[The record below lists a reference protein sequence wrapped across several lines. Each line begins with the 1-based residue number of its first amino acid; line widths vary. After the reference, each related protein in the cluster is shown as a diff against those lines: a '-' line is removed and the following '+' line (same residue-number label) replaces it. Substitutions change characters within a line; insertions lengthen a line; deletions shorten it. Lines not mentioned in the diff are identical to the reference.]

1 MIRHHALAV
10 IIGALVAVSSASAQP
25 AVGARPLLVQGAMT
39 IEVQRLASRLEHA
52 SEERVGGWVFWRG
65 SVDGYPVIVQKTQKG
80 VANAAAA
87 TAIAIDKYQP
97 AAIINQGTA
106 GGHDPVLHN
115 YDIVVGTTAV
125 SIAAWRSQFR
135 ETGKGSNPL
144 DWRPMDLTAA
154 DGTASNDPNARRV
167 AKFAADAG
175 LLAAVRSVVKAYTR
189 GRVVEGVIGSSDMW
203 NDELD
208 LIAKYHND
216 YGTAAEE
223 METAPAAQI
232 AGEFHV
238 PFIGIRVLSDN
249 ITNGGAYDPKTADAC
264 EEFVYLV
271 VRAYVAAHGN
281 PK

>member
-1 MIRHHALAV
+1 MRHVATPFVLFALFAV
-10 IIGALVAVSSASAQP
+10 AAPLAMPQP
-25 AVGARPLLVQGAMT
+25 GGEPRPILVQGAMT
-39 IEVQRLASRLEHA
+39 IEVQQLASRLDRAAEEH
-52 SEERVGGWVFWRG
+52 VGGWVFWRG
-65 SVDGYPVIVQKTQKG
+65 TVDGYPVVVEKTQKG

-87 TAIAIDKYQP
+87 TAIAIQKFRP

-106 GGHDPVLHN
+106 GGHDPSLHN
-115 YDIVVGTTAV
+115 FDIVVGTTAV

-135 ETGKGSNPL
+135 EAGKGSNPL

-167 AKFAADAG
+167 AKFTADAD
-175 LLAAVRSVVKAYTR
+175 LVAAARAATKSYMR

-208 LIAKYHND
+208 LIAKYHSE

-232 AGEFHV
+232 AKEFEV
-238 PFIGIRVLSDN
+238 PFIGIRVISDN
-249 ITNGGAYDPKTADAC
+249 ITNGSTYDPKSSVAC
-264 EEFVYLV
+264 EDFVFQV
-271 VRAYVAAHGN
+271 IKAYVASQRR
-281 PK
+281 